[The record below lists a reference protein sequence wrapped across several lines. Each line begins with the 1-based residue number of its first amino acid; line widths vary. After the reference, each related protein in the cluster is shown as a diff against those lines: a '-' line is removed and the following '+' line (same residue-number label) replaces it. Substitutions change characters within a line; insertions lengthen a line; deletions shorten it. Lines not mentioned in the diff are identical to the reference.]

1 LRPTDGG
8 CGSIDRLILYAML
21 PNMKRAT
28 RKKIQPG
35 DAFEELL
42 AKEFPTPG
50 ERQAFEADVQAKL
63 AAAQALAAVE
73 RKRTKAGLTQAA
85 MAARMRTPAPVLSRL
100 TNARTPNPTFATFSR
115 ALGAVG
121 LGATIKIHKARR
133 GQATLRVVS

>member
-1 LRPTDGG
+1 
-8 CGSIDRLILYAML
+8 ML
-21 PNMKRAT
+21 VDVKRVS
-28 RKKIQPG
+28 RKRVQPG
-35 DAFEELL
+35 AAFEELL
-42 AKEFPTPG
+42 AKEFPTRVD
-50 ERQAFEADVQAKL
+50 RQAFEADVQAKL

-73 RKRTKAGLTQAA
+73 RRRTKTGVTQAA